1 MGFFVAVVAIL
12 TVFFVLL
19 GYVVVTTKRGEQR
32 FRAALAER
40 PHLRLAGTRV
50 RTILGAQLASR
61 DSEYELTRA
70 DAPAVRLRPSLLHS
84 HHDPAVHPDLQ
95 EVHRFPMENLLD
107 GWIDDLRWPFRLEV
121 IRGTPRDAWQRRY
134 VNGRPELAPQPA
146 LAEDVHVRGDA
157 PCPEWAR
164 AAILAFLEP
173 GTILCLEPTGTWFQ
187 TKRSGGE
194 LLDEITVADVEGT
207 FDRTNALRAALR
219 TS

>member
-32 FRAALAER
+32 VRAALAER

-84 HHDPAVHPDLQ
+84 HHDQRAIMVQPGGAGVIPEGLQ
-95 EVHRFPMENLLD
+95 HRVETRPGILD
-107 GWIDDLRWPFRLEV
+107 VNFRGDDSRTRERPLGNKLRWLRRLAVTRRKRHLIQDSQHGRMNRGMRNHDFLFEV
-121 IRGTPRDAWQRRY
+121 LRGSSRVHA
-134 VNGRPELAPQPA
+134 PA
-146 LAEDVHVRGDA
+146 LA
-157 PCPEWAR
+157 
-164 AAILAFLEP
+164 L
-173 GTILCLEPTGTWFQ
+173 PT
-187 TKRSGGE
+187 SG
-194 LLDEITVADVEGT
+194 
-207 FDRTNALRAALR
+207 R
-219 TS
+219 